1 MNFDLLSACILLFVG
16 GFVCLL
22 AELVVPAHGF
32 MAILSATFAI
42 SGIILS
48 FIVGPSFGIIC
59 AVALLVLTP
68 LVITGFVK
76 YYPHSPVGRRVLL
89 RGPNPQQVNSV
100 SKDQQTELTALI
112 GRTGYAVTTLRPSGT
127 GLIDNHR
134 IACISEG
141 PIIEKGAPVRAV
153 AVSGGQLV
161 VQTIEHPTSACSS

>member
-1 MNFDLLSACILLFVG
+1 MNFDLLMACILLFVG
-16 GFVCLL
+16 AFICLV

-32 MAILSATFAI
+32 MAILSAAFAI
-42 SGIILS
+42 SGMILS
-48 FIVGPSFGIIC
+48 FIVGPTFGMIC
-59 AVALLVLTP
+59 ALALMLLTP

-89 RGPNPQQVNSV
+89 RGPNPQKVNAV
-100 SKDQQTELTALI
+100 SKDQQIELTTLI

-127 GLIDNHR
+127 GLIDSHR

-161 VQTIEHPTSACSS
+161 VQAIDR

>member
-59 AVALLVLTP
+59 AVALLLLTP

-161 VQTIEHPTSACSS
+161 VQTIEHSTSACSS